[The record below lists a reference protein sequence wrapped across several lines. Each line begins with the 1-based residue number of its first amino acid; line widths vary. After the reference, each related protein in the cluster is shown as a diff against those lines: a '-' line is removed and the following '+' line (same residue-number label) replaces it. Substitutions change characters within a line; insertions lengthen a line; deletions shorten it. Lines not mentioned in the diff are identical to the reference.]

1 MSTVRV
7 GLGALLHPRA
17 ATRAIHDQNRPRFLW
32 HQQLVT
38 CLLATWLVEGLTMD
52 AWAHLNQTKLDTV
65 VTPWHGLFYG
75 GFFATSVWILWHIQH
90 HHEEGHTRLAAIP
103 IGYGVAVVGMG
114 IFFVSGVGDQIWHL
128 TFGIERNLKAF
139 LSPTHI
145 GLVIGMV
152 LIVSAP
158 WRSMWSDPTISRTPT
173 FLQALPAVWSIGL
186 TVLLIS
192 NISGYILIF
201 PSDLVTIGQTAFI
214 THFPG
219 SAPAPLLNVF
229 SARFQV
235 QGVLMIEMT
244 NLLMMVGVLVALRR
258 WRLPFG
264 SITFIW
270 TMLVASAEV
279 SYQYNRG
286 FTVIAAV
293 IGGLIADYLVLRL
306 RPSIERPGSYR
317 LFAGLAP
324 AALWT
329 SYFLVLAVA
338 YHIGWPVELCCGVIV
353 LASLMTVMIAYVM
366 VPQDIPVI
374 APVNPVAPPGQAQV
388 PPAALAGA
396 GDPAGV

>member
-1 MSTVRV
+1 MSQIKE
-7 GLGALLHPRA
+7 GLGTLLHPRA
-17 ATRAIHDQNRPRFLW
+17 ATRAVHDANRPRFVW

-38 CLLATWLVEGLTMD
+38 CLLATVLVEGLTMD

-75 GFFATSVWILWHIQH
+75 GFFALSVWIFWHIEH
-90 HHEEGHTRLAAIP
+90 HHGEGHTRLAAIP

-114 IFFVSGVGDQIWHL
+114 IFFVAGLGDQIWHL

-152 LIVSAP
+152 MIVSAP
-158 WRSMWSDPTISRTPT
+158 WRSMWSDPRIPRAPS
-173 FLQALPAVWSIGL
+173 FLQLLPVVWSLGL

-201 PSDLVTIGQTAFI
+201 PSDIPTIGQAAFVS
-214 THFPG
+214 HFPG
-219 SAPAPLLNVF
+219 NAPAPLLDVF

-244 NLLMMVGVLVALRR
+244 NLLMMVGVLLGLRR

-264 SITFIW
+264 SITLIW
-270 TMLVASAEV
+270 TMLVASALV
-279 SYQYNRG
+279 SYQYNKG
-286 FTVIAAV
+286 WTVVAAI

-306 RPSIERPGSYR
+306 RPSIERPAAFR

-329 SYFLVLAVA
+329 TYFLVLAIA
-338 YHIGWPVELCCGVIV
+338 YHVGWPIELAVGVIV
-353 LASLMTVMIAYVM
+353 LSSLMSVM
-366 VPQDIPVI
+366 VAYAMVPPEMPVI
-374 APVNPVAPPGQAQV
+374 AAAEPVTLARAPSPPVV
-388 PPAALAGA
+388 PA

>member
-1 MSTVRV
+1 VSTVKV

-17 ATRAIHDQNRPRFLW
+17 ATRAVHDANRPRFLW
-32 HQQLVT
+32 HQQVIT

-52 AWAHLNQTKLDTV
+52 AWAHLNQTKLDSV
-65 VTPWHGLFYG
+65 LTPWHGLFYG
-75 GFFATSVWILWHIQH
+75 GFFATATWIFWHIEH
-90 HHEEGHTRLAAIP
+90 HHGEGHSRLAAIP
-103 IGYGVAVVGMG
+103 IGYGVAVVGIG

-145 GLVIGMV
+145 GLVIGMT

-158 WRSMWSDPTISRTPT
+158 WRSMWSDPLISRTPSL
-173 FLQALPAVWSIGL
+173 LQLLPAVWSLGL

-201 PSDLVTIGQTAFI
+201 PSDLPSIGQSAFI
-214 THFPG
+214 SHFPG
-219 SAPAPLLNVF
+219 IAPAPLLNVL

-244 NLLMMVGVLVALRR
+244 NFLMMIGVLLALRR

-270 TMLVASAEV
+270 TLLIGSALV
-279 SYQYNRG
+279 SYQYNKG
-286 FTVIAAV
+286 WTLVAAV
-293 IGGLIADYLVLRL
+293 IGGLIADYLVLRM
-306 RPSIERPGSYR
+306 RPSIERPAAFR
-317 LFAGLAP
+317 AFAGLAP

-329 SYFLVLAVA
+329 SYFLVLAIA
-338 YHIGWPVELCCGVIV
+338 YHIGWPVELACGVII
-353 LASLMTVMIAYVM
+353 LASLSTAMVAYAM
-366 VPQDIPVI
+366 VPQDLPAIPT
-374 APVNPVAPPGQAQV
+374 AEPVTVGQAQGPPPV
-388 PPAALAGA
+388 PA

>member
-1 MSTVRV
+1 MSTLRAD
-7 GLGALLHPRA
+7 LGTFLHPRA
-17 ATRAIHDQNRPRFLW
+17 ATRALHDQNRPRFLW
-32 HQQLVT
+32 HQQIVT
-38 CLLATWLVEGLTMD
+38 CLLTMWLVEGLTMD

-75 GFFATSVWILWHIQH
+75 GFFATSVWILWHIEH
-90 HHEEGHTRLAAIP
+90 HHGEGHTRLAAIP
-103 IGYGVAVVGMG
+103 IGYGVALVGMG
-114 IFFVSGVGDQIWHL
+114 IFFVSGILDQIWHL

-145 GLVIGMV
+145 GLVIGMT

-158 WRSMWSDPTISRTPT
+158 WRSMWSDPLISRKPT
-173 FLQALPAVWSIGL
+173 FLQLLPAVWSLGL

-201 PSDLVTIGQTAFI
+201 PSDLPTIGQTAFAS
-214 THFPG
+214 HFPG
-219 SAPAPLLNVF
+219 IAPVPLLDVF

-235 QGVLMIEMT
+235 QGVVMIEMT
-244 NLLMMVGVLVALRR
+244 TLLMMVGVLLALRR

-270 TMLVASAEV
+270 TLLVASAEV

-286 FTVIAAV
+286 WTVVAAV

-306 RPSIERPGSYR
+306 RPSIERPGSFR

-324 AALWT
+324 AVLWT
-329 SYFLVLAVA
+329 TYFLVLAIA
-338 YHIGWPVELCCGVIV
+338 YHVGWPVELAVGVIV
-353 LASLMTVMIAYVM
+353 LASLLTLMIAYAM
-366 VPQDIPVI
+366 VPQEMPVI
-374 APVNPVAPPGQAQV
+374 PPVTEPAAVGRAQE
-388 PPAALAGA
+388 PPAVPAGS
-396 GDPAGV
+396 PAGV